1 MYSYIKSVGCKM
13 SSFFTCILN
22 CIPFRKKYK
31 IDEKT
36 NDDEEEIVW
45 YDNIY
50 FDKNNNSQFLHV
62 NLLEE

>member
-1 MYSYIKSVGCKM
+1 MYSYIKSIGCKM
-13 SSFFTCILN
+13 SSFFSYILN
-22 CIPFRKKYK
+22 CIPLRKKYK
-31 IDEKT
+31 TDEKS

-50 FDKNNNSQFLHV
+50 CDNNNNSQFLHV

>member
-1 MYSYIKSVGCKM
+1 M